1 MRAAGKFTRHTVEAL
16 QPGEVVWDGAVAGFG
31 ARRQS
36 GTPITYVLKY
46 RTTDGRQRF
55 HRLGRHGS
63 RKPCG
68 VQLTLTQPPRPSAF
82 AGRRQSRERLFRR
95 YRGWTCS

>member
-63 RKPCG
+63 PWTPETAR
-68 VQLTLTQPPRPSAF
+68 TEA
-82 AGRRQSRERLFRR
+82 RRLLGEIA
-95 YRGWTCS
+95 